1 MKIVFEDA
9 ALEELYV
16 SGTTAN
22 SQYRKLAKDVVKQ
35 YVKVV
40 NYIRAARRIEDLYCI
55 KSLHYEKKKGDLNGV
70 DAVWINRQYRLL
82 FNSSPDEEGIVVNAL
97 FWKYRS
103 IMNKESLTP
112 FVATHPGE
120 MIKDELKERNM
131 TQKQLA
137 AESGIKASVL
147 SETINGKRSVSLN
160 VAVALEK
167 VLRVPADVWMNMQT
181 QYDLD
186 TANIA
191 TRGNEK
197 ETVEVI
203 IPVHDRNL
211 LKEIARK
218 FGWACMF

>member
-1 MKIVFEDA
+1 
-9 ALEELYV
+9 
-16 SGTTAN
+16 
-22 SQYRKLAKDVVKQ
+22 
-35 YVKVV
+35 
-40 NYIRAARRIEDLYCI
+40 
-55 KSLHYEKKKGDLNGV
+55 
-70 DAVWINRQYRLL
+70 
-82 FNSSPDEEGIVVNAL
+82 
-97 FWKYRS
+97 
-103 IMNKESLTP
+103 MNKESLTP

-137 AESGIKASVL
+137 AETGTKASVL

-167 VLRVPADVWMNMQT
+167 VLGVPADVWMNMQT

-218 FGWACMF
+218 FGWACML